1 MAGRSDWRNI
11 RNCIGIGMKQNWQ
24 SRNVLIIGAAR
35 QGLAAARYLSQ
46 RGANVIINDQR
57 SEQQLENEI
66 INLQGS
72 NVKWITG
79 SHPINI
85 LENIDTICISGGV
98 PLQLPLIV
106 EAKKRNILLTN
117 DSEIFMQA
125 VNCPVVGI
133 TGSSGKTTT
142 TALVGEIAKSTE
154 SETKKVWVGGNIGK
168 PLIEQIDIIQS
179 DDLVILELSSF
190 QLQLMSTSPHIATI
204 TNITPNHLDRHETIE
219 AYTEAKA
226 RILDFQKNTDIAILN
241 RDDQGAWNL
250 QEKINGKLFS
260 FGKSRVNLQGN
271 GTFIEDETIVI
282 LNDGKTI
289 PVCSTKDT
297 HLLGEHN
304 LLNIMAACSIAFALN
319 ISTDKMQNAIKAFQG
334 VPHRL
339 EFVKEI
345 DEVKWYNDSI
355 ATAPERTIAAI
366 KSFNDPIVLLL
377 GGKDKNLP
385 WDRLSE
391 IIHEKVDHVVIF
403 GSAKEL
409 IEIAV
414 GPVEV
419 NKRPYSVSICKN
431 MEGAIRNA
439 HKIAEA
445 GDIVLLSPGAT
456 SYDEFTDFEERGEKF
471 RSWVQQLQ

>member
-1 MAGRSDWRNI
+1 
-11 RNCIGIGMKQNWQ
+11 MKQTWQ

-46 RGANVIINDQR
+46 HDANVIINDQR
-57 SEQQLENEI
+57 PEQQLQNEMN
-66 INLQGS
+66 NLQS
-72 NVKWITG
+72 LNVKWITG
-79 SHPINI
+79 SHPISI
-85 LENIDTICISGGV
+85 LENIDTVCISGGV

-154 SETKKVWVGGNIGK
+154 SESTKVWVGGNIGK
-168 PLIEQIDIIQS
+168 PLIEQIDTIQPE
-179 DDLVILELSSF
+179 DLVILELSSF
-190 QLQLMSTSPHIATI
+190 QLELMCTSPYIASI

-219 AYTEAKA
+219 AYTSAKA
-226 RILDFQKNTDIAILN
+226 RILEFQKNTDIAILN

-250 QEKINGKLFS
+250 RDKTNGQLFS
-260 FGKSRVNLQGN
+260 FGKSKANLLGN
-271 GTFIEDETIVI
+271 GVYIEDDTIAI
-282 LNDGKTI
+282 LNDGQTF
-289 PVCSTKDT
+289 PVCLTKDT
-297 HLLGEHN
+297 PLLGEHN

-319 ISTDKMQNAIKAFQG
+319 ISTDKMLNAIKAFQG

-366 KSFNDPIVLLL
+366 KSFNEPIVLLL

-385 WDRLSE
+385 WERLSE

-409 IEIAV
+409 IETAV
-414 GPVEV
+414 GSVEI
-419 NKRPYSVSICKN
+419 NKRPYSVNICKN
-431 MEGAIRNA
+431 MEGAIQIA

-456 SYDEFTDFEERGEKF
+456 SYDEFSDFEERGEKF

>member
-1 MAGRSDWRNI
+1 
-11 RNCIGIGMKQNWQ
+11 MKQNWQ
-24 SRNVLIIGAAR
+24 NRNVLIIGAAR
-35 QGLAAARYLSQ
+35 QGLASARYLTQ
-46 RGANVIINDQR
+46 CGANVIINDQR
-57 SEQQLENEI
+57 SEQKLQNEI
-66 INLQGS
+66 INLQGL

-85 LENIDTICISGGV
+85 LENIDTVCISGGV

-125 VNCPVVGI
+125 INCPVVGI

-154 SETKKVWVGGNIGK
+154 SKTNKVLVGGNIGK
-168 PLIEQIDIIQS
+168 PLIEQIDTIQPE
-179 DDLVILELSSF
+179 DLVILELSSF
-190 QLQLMSTSPHIATI
+190 QLELMSTSPNIATI

-219 AYTEAKA
+219 AYTNAKA
-226 RILDFQKNTDIAILN
+226 RILEFQKNTDIAILN

-250 QEKINGKLFS
+250 RNKIIGKLFS
-260 FGKSRVNLQGN
+260 FGKSKANLPGN
-271 GTFIEDETIVI
+271 GAYIEDETIVI
-282 LNDGKTI
+282 LNDGQTY
-289 PVCSTKDT
+289 PVCLTKDT
-297 HLLGEHN
+297 PMLGEHN
-304 LLNIMAACSIAFALN
+304 LLNIMAACSIAFAVN
-319 ISTDKMQNAIKAFQG
+319 ISIDKMQNAIKAFKG

-345 DEVKWYNDSI
+345 NKVRWYNDSI

-366 KSFNDPIVLLL
+366 KSFNEPIVLLL

-403 GSAKEL
+403 GSAKDL
-409 IEIAV
+409 IETAV
-414 GPVEV
+414 GPVEI
-419 NKRPYSVSICKN
+419 NKRPFSVNICKN
-431 MEGAIRNA
+431 LEDAIHNA

-456 SYDEFTDFEERGEKF
+456 SYDEFTDFEERGECF
-471 RSWVQQLQ
+471 RTWVNELI

>member
-1 MAGRSDWRNI
+1 M
-11 RNCIGIGMKQNWQ
+11 
-24 SRNVLIIGAAR
+24 
-35 QGLAAARYLSQ
+35 
-46 RGANVIINDQR
+46 
-57 SEQQLENEI
+57 
-66 INLQGS
+66 
-72 NVKWITG
+72 
-79 SHPINI
+79 
-85 LENIDTICISGGV
+85 ICISGGV

-142 TALVGEIAKSTE
+142 TALVGEIAKLIE
-154 SETKKVWVGGNIGK
+154 SETKKVWVGGNIGI
-168 PLIEQIDIIQS
+168 PLIEQIDMIQPE
-179 DDLVILELSSF
+179 DLVVLELSSF
-190 QLQLMSTSPHIATI
+190 QLELMGTSPQIATI

-226 RILDFQKNTDIAILN
+226 RILAFQKDTDVAILN

-250 QEKINGKLFS
+250 RDKIKGKLFS
-260 FGKSRVNLQGN
+260 FGKSKANLHGN
-271 GTFIEDETIVI
+271 GAFIEGETIVI
-282 LNDGKTI
+282 SNDGKSF

-297 HLLGEHN
+297 YLLGEHN
-304 LLNIMAACSIAFALN
+304 LLNLMAASSIAFALN
-319 ISTDKMQNAIKAFQG
+319 ISTDKIQNAIKTFQG

-345 DEVKWYNDSI
+345 NEVIWYNDSI

-366 KSFNDPIVLLL
+366 KSFNKPIVLLL

-403 GSAKEL
+403 GSAKEK

-414 GPVEV
+414 GPVEK
-419 NKRPYSVSICKN
+419 NKRPYSVNTCKN
-431 MEGAIRNA
+431 MQDAIQIA
-439 HKIAEA
+439 HNVAEK
-445 GDIVLLSPGAT
+445 GDVVLLSPGAT

>member
-1 MAGRSDWRNI
+1 
-11 RNCIGIGMKQNWQ
+11 
-24 SRNVLIIGAAR
+24 
-35 QGLAAARYLSQ
+35 
-46 RGANVIINDQR
+46 
-57 SEQQLENEI
+57 
-66 INLQGS
+66 
-72 NVKWITG
+72 
-79 SHPINI
+79 
-85 LENIDTICISGGV
+85 
-98 PLQLPLIV
+98 
-106 EAKKRNILLTN
+106 
-117 DSEIFMQA
+117 
-125 VNCPVVGI
+125 
-133 TGSSGKTTT
+133 
-142 TALVGEIAKSTE
+142 
-154 SETKKVWVGGNIGK
+154 
-168 PLIEQIDIIQS
+168 
-179 DDLVILELSSF
+179 
-190 QLQLMSTSPHIATI
+190 
-204 TNITPNHLDRHETIE
+204 
-219 AYTEAKA
+219 
-226 RILDFQKNTDIAILN
+226 
-241 RDDQGAWNL
+241 
-250 QEKINGKLFS
+250 
-260 FGKSRVNLQGN
+260 
-271 GTFIEDETIVI
+271 
-282 LNDGKTI
+282 
-289 PVCSTKDT
+289 
-297 HLLGEHN
+297 
-304 LLNIMAACSIAFALN
+304 MAACSIAFALN